1 MMSAHALDGAV
12 LKHWIAVRVGGRTHL
27 LGVLIG
33 GHPRLAPG
41 RWVITS
47 PVLAVNPATQIAVTA
62 STGRRYHLLDRL
74 QPPLPAEAAD
84 LLAAAIGAWRLPPDT
99 SVEFEL

>member
-1 MMSAHALDGAV
+1 MMSAPAFDGAV
-12 LKHWIAVRVGGRTHL
+12 LKRWVPVRIGGQTHL
-27 LGVLIG
+27 LGVLLG
-33 GHPRLAPG
+33 GHSRLAPG

-47 PVLAVNPATQIAVTA
+47 PVLAVNPTTQVAITA

-84 LLAAAIGAWRLPPDT
+84 LLATAISAWRLPPDIP
-99 SVEFEL
+99 VEFEL